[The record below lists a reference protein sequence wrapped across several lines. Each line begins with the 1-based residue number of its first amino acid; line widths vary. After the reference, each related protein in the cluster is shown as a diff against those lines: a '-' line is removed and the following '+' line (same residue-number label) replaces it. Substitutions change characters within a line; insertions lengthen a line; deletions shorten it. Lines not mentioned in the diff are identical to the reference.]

1 MMMMMMMIN
10 LTDTLG
16 DTDSEVK
23 NALKTFRKN
32 NIDKT
37 IFAHFSI
44 SSLRNKFDQLSD
56 MIKGYTEVLMI
67 SESKR
72 DKSFPDGQFLIEGYG
87 ASLNRNKLWGGIML
101 FVRILTLK
109 ASFSIFKKTNDY
121 KIVVIILKIVKAVY
135 PNL

>member
-1 MMMMMMMIN
+1 
-10 LTDTLG
+10 
-16 DTDSEVK
+16 
-23 NALKTFRKN
+23 
-32 NIDKT
+32 
-37 IFAHFSI
+37 
-44 SSLRNKFDQLSD
+44 
-56 MIKGYTEVLMI
+56 MI
-67 SESKR
+67 SESKP